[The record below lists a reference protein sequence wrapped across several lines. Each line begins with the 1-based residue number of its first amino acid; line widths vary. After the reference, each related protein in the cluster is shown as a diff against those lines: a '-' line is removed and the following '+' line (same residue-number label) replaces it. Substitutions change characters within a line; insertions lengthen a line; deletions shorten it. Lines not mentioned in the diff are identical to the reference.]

1 MELCIMDIDEI
12 NKAWA
17 EDCKINETDLIRESS
32 RIPELHNKYY
42 NLFYKEALRIKKLK
56 ADLIELEK
64 AKTEYY
70 NGSMDELELRDRGW
84 KPFALKVLRN
94 DLERYIQS
102 DKDIVQLS
110 LKISLHEERGKY
122 LESIIRQINN
132 RNFIIKNMIDW
143 AKFQSG
149 GY

>member
-1 MELCIMDIDEI
+1 MEKCAMDIEEI
-12 NKAWA
+12 NQMWA
-17 EDCKINETDLIRESS
+17 QDCKIDEANLIRESS

-94 DLERYIQS
+94 DLERYVQS

-110 LKISLHEERGKY
+110 LKISLHEERAKY
-122 LESIIRQINN
+122 LESIVRQINN
-132 RNFIIKNMIDW
+132 RNYIIKNIIDW
-143 AKFQSG
+143 AKFQAG
-149 GY
+149 G

>member
-1 MELCIMDIDEI
+1 MDIDEI
-12 NKAWA
+12 NKLWA
-17 EDCKINETDLIRESS
+17 QDCKIDETNLSRESS

-42 NLFYKEALRIKKLK
+42 NLYYREALKIRKLK
-56 ADLIELEK
+56 SDLVELEK

-94 DLERYIQS
+94 DLDKYIQS
-102 DKDIVQLS
+102 DKDIIELS

-122 LESIIRQINN
+122 LENIVRQINN

-143 AKFQSG
+143 VKFQAG
-149 GY
+149 G

>member
-1 MELCIMDIDEI
+1 MDIDEI
-12 NKAWA
+12 NKLWA
-17 EDCKINETDLIRESS
+17 QDCKIDETNLSRESS

-42 NLFYKEALRIKKLK
+42 NLYYREALKIRKLK
-56 ADLIELEK
+56 SDLVELEK

-70 NGSMDELELRDRGW
+70 NGSMDELELKDRGW

-94 DLERYIQS
+94 DLDKYIQS
-102 DKDIVQLS
+102 DKDIIELS

-122 LESIIRQINN
+122 LENIVRQINN

-143 AKFQSG
+143 VKFQAG
-149 GY
+149 G

>member
-1 MELCIMDIDEI
+1 MDIDEI
-12 NKAWA
+12 NKMWS
-17 EDCKINETDLIRESS
+17 EDCKINESDLIRESS
-32 RIPELHNKYY
+32 KIPELHNKYY

-56 ADLIELEK
+56 ADMIELEK

-70 NGSMDELELRDRGW
+70 NGSMDEFELKDKGW

-94 DLERYIQS
+94 DLEKYIQS
-102 DKDIVQLS
+102 DKDIIQLS
-110 LKISLHEERGKY
+110 LKLSLHEERGKY

-143 AKFQSG
+143 AKFQAG

>member
-1 MELCIMDIDEI
+1 MEKCVMDIDEI
-12 NKAWA
+12 NQIWA
-17 EDCKINETDLIRESS
+17 QDCKIDEANLFRESA

-70 NGSMDELELRDRGW
+70 NGSMDELELKERGW

-94 DLERYIQS
+94 DLERYVQGDREI
-102 DKDIVQLS
+102 IQLS
-110 LKISLHEERGKY
+110 LKISLHEERAKY
-122 LESIIRQINN
+122 LESIVRQINN
-132 RNFIIKNMIDW
+132 RNFIVKNMIDW
-143 AKFQSG
+143 AKFQAG
-149 GY
+149 G

>member
-1 MELCIMDIDEI
+1 MEKCIMDIDEI
-12 NKAWA
+12 NKLWA
-17 EDCKINETDLIRESS
+17 QDCKIDETNLSRESS

-42 NLFYKEALRIKKLK
+42 NLYYREALKIRKLK
-56 ADLIELEK
+56 SDLVELEK

-94 DLERYIQS
+94 DLDKYIQS
-102 DKDIVQLS
+102 DKDIIELS

-122 LESIIRQINN
+122 LENIVRQINN

-143 AKFQSG
+143 VKFQAG
-149 GY
+149 G

>member
-1 MELCIMDIDEI
+1 MEKCIMDIDEI
-12 NKAWA
+12 NKLWA
-17 EDCKINETDLIRESS
+17 QDCKIDETNLSRESS

-42 NLFYKEALRIKKLK
+42 NLYYREALKIRKLK
-56 ADLIELEK
+56 SDLTELEK
-64 AKTEYY
+64 VKTEYY

-94 DLERYIQS
+94 DLDRYIQS
-102 DKDIVQLS
+102 DKDIIELS

-122 LESIIRQINN
+122 LENIVRQINN

-143 AKFQSG
+143 VKFQAG
-149 GY
+149 G

>member
-1 MELCIMDIDEI
+1 MDIEEI
-12 NKAWA
+12 NQMWA
-17 EDCKINETDLIRESS
+17 QDCKIDEANLIRESS

-64 AKTEYY
+64 ARTEYY
-70 NGSMDELELRDRGW
+70 NGSMDESELRDRGW

-94 DLERYIQS
+94 DLERYVQS

-110 LKISLHEERGKY
+110 LKISLHEERAKY
-122 LESIIRQINN
+122 LESIVRQINN
-132 RNFIIKNMIDW
+132 RNYIIKNMIDW
-143 AKFQSG
+143 AKFQAG
-149 GY
+149 G

>member
-1 MELCIMDIDEI
+1 MDIDEI
-12 NKAWA
+12 NKLWA
-17 EDCKINETDLIRESS
+17 QDCKVDETNLSRESS

-42 NLFYKEALRIKKLK
+42 NLYYREALKIRKLK
-56 ADLIELEK
+56 SDLTELEK
-64 AKTEYY
+64 VKTEYY

-94 DLERYIQS
+94 DLDRYIQS
-102 DKDIVQLS
+102 DKDIIELS

-122 LESIIRQINN
+122 LENIVRQINN

-143 AKFQSG
+143 VKFQAG
-149 GY
+149 G